1 MAKKF
6 TVNFKFI
13 QNTEILVFRRGNIL
27 VKIIPL
33 ISPSPDYDINNDIQ
47 RLSFFNE
54 IKMQNYCYTI
64 IPHICPKI
72 YKYKIIYKDEL
83 KKFGITPLDETV
95 SFGFITMEYIAS
107 PTFNP
112 DNPELIYIKLRILL
126 ELALIGIT
134 HGDFH
139 KNNFIFTGKPLYFK
153 IIDFGQSHIIDTETQ
168 SRIETYISEHNYVE
182 ALKLLCHVKR
192 FYPHKPIHGTNIFFR
207 ESIADAFNNPLE
219 ENVSKEMYDWVCNIN
234 NNNNYVNEYLT
245 ANPPIKHR
253 VKNIQYY
260 SPIFKI
266 KEEECYYPIDDN
278 LNINFANLIKRILLI
293 VLIQG
298 ISTIEF
304 IVNTLTFNS
313 SPILHI
319 SQVLSVISDKSDTPL
334 FFIYDNG
341 PNINEETLSKEDKQN
356 LRFLKEIPE
365 IPNIEEDIREYKDKI
380 EKLFTHLKQQALR
393 KKIPPIVKEFF
404 ELKEN
409 TITLYN
415 SKARLSD
422 RRVNNSFRS
431 DIESM
436 LCIIYQK
443 LIEMEDN
450 YNFNT
455 MISFFNRIKIK
466 SCNKQS
472 YNLSACEVLAYVI
485 NNNEKLY
492 EKLNNSK
499 EDKYTFSSFQ
509 ETHIPRK
516 NVFEN
521 YGVDPH
527 INREI
532 IVQFTDIPIHY
543 PLNENKDI
551 TDFTNELLT
560 DNTRKY
566 VPHFS
571 RLFRRTNGTRARL
584 NNKSW
589 GIFRKYGGTRKQK
602 KYNYINMVEPL
613 KMYFFNF
620 KNRIKKDGVLT
631 DNPSFKD
638 YIKYMFYK
646 IRIRIFLKLIKS
658 NSEYNKEFFNTF
670 VNNDLLHDEYFA
682 RMTIHKPCES
692 EYRNLS
698 ACQVLKHYIDRKRR
712 MSNVSKSISNYQPHV
727 SFPVTI
733 VFTPSEDNVVG
744 EVVTDTMSQPSNNLT
759 ESNDNFMSF
768 KDYKNSDKKNEDFV
782 DNLLKINTPI
792 FSRIFRDKNLKNRY
806 RIDTDVIIGG
816 TKHSRK
822 KRRTRNRKGRSHKK
836 F

>member
-6 TVNFKFI
+6 SVNFKVI

-33 ISPSPDYDINNDIQ
+33 FSPSPDYDINNDIQ

-54 IKMQNYCYTI
+54 IKMQNYCYTT

-72 YKYKIIYKDEL
+72 YKYKIINKDEL
-83 KKFGITPLDETV
+83 KKFGITPLDETA

-107 PTFNP
+107 LPSNP
-112 DNPELIYIKLRILL
+112 DIPALIYIKLCILL

-139 KNNFIFTGKPLYFK
+139 KNNFIFTGKQPYFK

-168 SRIETYISEHNYVE
+168 SRIENYISKNNYVE

-192 FYPHKPIHGTNIFFR
+192 FYPHKPIHGTSNFFR

-234 NNNNYVNEYLT
+234 NNDVNGYLT

-253 VKNIQYY
+253 VKNVQYY

-278 LNINFANLIKRILLI
+278 LNIRFSNLIKRILLI
-293 VLIQG
+293 VLIQR
-298 ISTIEF
+298 ISSIEF
-304 IVNTLTFNS
+304 IVNTLTFDS
-313 SPILHI
+313 SSTLHI

-334 FFIYDNG
+334 FFIYES
-341 PNINEETLSKEDKQN
+341 NIKEETLSKEEKQN

-365 IPNIEEDIREYKDKI
+365 IPNIEEDIRKYKVQI
-380 EKLFTHLKQQALR
+380 ERLFTHLKQQALR
-393 KKIPPIVKEFF
+393 KKIPPVVKEFF
-404 ELKEN
+404 DLKEN

-422 RRVNNSFRS
+422 GRVNNSFRS

-436 LCIIYQK
+436 LCIIYEK
-443 LIEMEDN
+443 LREMEGN
-450 YNFNT
+450 YEFNT
-455 MISFFNRIKIK
+455 MISLFNRIKIK

-472 YNLSACEVLAYVI
+472 FNLSACEVLAYVI

-499 EDKYTFSSFQ
+499 YTFSYFQ
-509 ETHIPRK
+509 ETHVPRK

-527 INREI
+527 TSREL
-532 IVQFTDIPIHY
+532 IVQFTDIPIQY
-543 PLNENKDI
+543 PINTDATI
-551 TDFTNELLT
+551 TTFTNELLT

-584 NNKSW
+584 NNGSW
-589 GIFRKYGGTRKQK
+589 GLFRKYGGTRKQK
-602 KYNYINMVEPL
+602 K
-613 KMYFFNF
+613 
-620 KNRIKKDGVLT
+620 
-631 DNPSFKD
+631 
-638 YIKYMFYK
+638 
-646 IRIRIFLKLIKS
+646 
-658 NSEYNKEFFNTF
+658 
-670 VNNDLLHDEYFA
+670 
-682 RMTIHKPCES
+682 
-692 EYRNLS
+692 
-698 ACQVLKHYIDRKRR
+698 
-712 MSNVSKSISNYQPHV
+712 
-727 SFPVTI
+727 
-733 VFTPSEDNVVG
+733 
-744 EVVTDTMSQPSNNLT
+744 
-759 ESNDNFMSF
+759 
-768 KDYKNSDKKNEDFV
+768 
-782 DNLLKINTPI
+782 
-792 FSRIFRDKNLKNRY
+792 
-806 RIDTDVIIGG
+806 III
-816 TKHSRK
+816 
-822 KRRTRNRKGRSHKK
+822 
-836 F
+836 